1 MDELKSY
8 FVDITE
14 NDVDILNQRIAKYG
28 VDEIYNRQL
37 HFLDCSRT
45 IRGEKGNIRAIQT
58 IDYTYK
64 FELSL
69 TAYLVEAYMNDEYYD
84 DYVNQLVTIHKN
96 NLEYEKDNPPVI
108 YKTKGSKK
116 NLRNSS
122 PIEGRNETRRPKLPK
137 VKKEKDLSVLKF
149 KFKMA

>member
-1 MDELKSY
+1 MNELKSY

-14 NDVDILNQRIAKYG
+14 NDIDILNQRIAKYG

-37 HFLDCSRT
+37 HFLDCSRK
-45 IRGEKGNIRAIQT
+45 IRGEKGYIRAIQT

-69 TAYLVEAYMNDEYYD
+69 TVYLIDAYMNDEHYD
-84 DYVNQLVTIHKN
+84 DYVNQLVIIHKN

-108 YKTKGSKK
+108 YKTKGNKK
-116 NLRNSS
+116 SLRNSS
-122 PIEGRNETRRPKLPK
+122 PVEKRNETTRLKLPK
-137 VKKEKDLSVLKF
+137 VKKEKDLSILKF
-149 KFKMA
+149 KMKLV